1 MVTPH
6 FYLNHTF
13 MLGTNIPHIPANA
26 MYDFSTQIV
35 LPGNQ
40 LVVAHLA
47 PGGGVDGRC
56 VALTQHKAS
65 RPAPRVR
72 TDIFMHPL
80 QISRGHWGERG
91 GEIHG
96 ELAAKC
102 SEGLFWGK

>member
-72 TDIFMHPL
+72 TDISHAPPADITWAL
-80 QISRGHWGERG
+80 GRTRWRSSRRT
-91 GEIHG
+91 
-96 ELAAKC
+96 C
-102 SEGLFWGK
+102 SQMLRRTLSA